1 MKQPKSTQAW
11 SQLQA
16 GHTCREKGQ
25 HKQAA
30 THYQTA
36 RQLFRAAECPKG
48 LLAAC
53 TQLGHHYEIAGDLD
67 ESLRYFQEARAACS
81 PSRSL
86 RDIAEAEG
94 YVGFIQQSQSRFA
107 EAAAHYH
114 QALQYAQLD
123 GDKRRAQNEWVAALR
138 LFKQLGMERHSQAVI
153 RAMAA

>member
-1 MKQPKSTQAW
+1 MNPSKLTQAW
-11 SQLQA
+11 FHLQA

-25 HKQAA
+25 REQAA

-36 RQLFRAAECPKG
+36 RQLFRAQGCPKG

-53 TQLGHHYEIAGDLD
+53 TQLGLAGDLD
-67 ESLRYFQEARAACS
+67 ESLRYFQVARAACS

-107 EAAAHYH
+107 EAAAHCH
-114 QALQYAQLD
+114 QALQYAQRD
-123 GDKRRAQNEWVAALR
+123 GDKRREQNEWVAALR